1 MALLRIIP
9 TARPPLDWEYSDPTR
24 SPVDFFK
31 LLPAFLLFLH
41 KNQSDMS
48 KKYDVYGIGNAL
60 VDIVTEVD
68 HDFFAKN
75 GIEKGVMTLVDEK
88 RQRQLISAIDMK
100 NSKMSCGGS
109 AANTM
114 IGVSQFGGK
123 SYYSCLV
130 AKDDLGKFFLQDLK
144 RNGVDTNLTPETC
157 PQGITGKV
165 LVMTT
170 PDAERTMNTFL
181 GISSHLS
188 PVHLDEDALANSA
201 YVYLEGYLVT
211 SPTGLECMKKAKKEA
226 ERNNVKTA
234 LTFSDPSMVKYFPNQ
249 MHEIIGASVDLLFCN
264 EEEAMIHTGTDTI
277 ERAREKLK
285 DIAKHFVI
293 TLGANGA
300 MIYDGDTFINIEPY
314 KVKAID
320 TNGAGDMFAGAFL
333 FGVTHGHSY
342 AEAGKLASLA
352 SSRVVTQFGP
362 RLEPRQVQ
370 KVLGDLIA
378 L

>member
-1 MALLRIIP
+1 M
-9 TARPPLDWEYSDPTR
+9 
-24 SPVDFFK
+24 
-31 LLPAFLLFLH
+31 
-41 KNQSDMS
+41 
-48 KKYDVYGIGNAL
+48 GNAL

-68 HDFFAKN
+68 LDFFVKN

-88 RQRQLISAIDMK
+88 RQHELIRAIDMK
-100 NSKMSCGGS
+100 KSKMSCGGS
-109 AANTM
+109 AANTV

-123 SYYSCLV
+123 SFYSCLV
-130 AKDDLGKFFLQDLK
+130 AKDDLGKFFLLDLK
-144 RNGVDTNLTPETC
+144 RNGVDTNLTPDVC
-157 PQGITGKV
+157 PAGITGKV

-181 GISSHLS
+181 GISSNLS
-188 PVHLDEDALANSA
+188 PAHLDEHAIVNSS
-201 YVYLEGYLVT
+201 YLYLEGYLVT
-211 SPTGLECMKKAKKEA
+211 SPSGLEAMKEAKKIA
-226 ERNNVKTA
+226 ERNNVKVA
-234 LTFSDPSMVKYFPNQ
+234 LTFSDPSMVKYFSGQ
-249 MHEIIGASVDLLFCN
+249 MQEIIGASVDLLFCN
-264 EEEAMIHTGTDTI
+264 EEEAMIHTGTETLS
-277 ERAREKLK
+277 EAREKLK
-285 DIAKHFVI
+285 DVAKHFAI

-314 KVKAID
+314 KVKALD

-362 RLEPRQVQ
+362 RLEPRQVK

-378 L
+378 S